1 LDGRIPGEDI
11 LVRRMIWEIIRKMEY
26 YKFVEQEK
34 VLFFLDAP
42 DDPAGF
48 TIRPLNP
55 YIKSAT
61 KNKPLKLSY
70 TVRGKSTIE
79 KPFVRPTAQTDYV
92 PIETEFKQTLKK
104 YNVRGDKPQDD
115 VFTILIGEPL
125 HQRQLY
131 EVLILKKILELNPD
145 LSLNLEYFQPGIEIL
160 FPSPDVLEKNYHIVD
175 RNAAKYFYEI
185 NDYYGAFEEVFNRN
199 TSELSH
205 LLK

>member
-1 LDGRIPGEDI
+1 
-11 LVRRMIWEIIRKMEY
+11 M
-26 YKFVEQEK
+26 
-34 VLFFLDAP
+34 
-42 DDPAGF
+42 
-48 TIRPLNP
+48 
-55 YIKSAT
+55 
-61 KNKPLKLSY
+61 
-70 TVRGKSTIE
+70 
-79 KPFVRPTAQTDYV
+79 